1 MPIIVFDIDDTIC
14 TRPLLSMKEEEV
26 AILNPECIMI
36 DYVSQEGEKYP
47 HIFAPHIGYL
57 IKYLLSKEAQIV
69 FFSSAIAHRNE
80 FLVPALLQNILGLE
94 EYEAQKSNGQFK
106 IFSNDDMRKGRH
118 DLGEGNYVKDLS
130 AINPD
135 DTSDIILI
143 EDDPSYV
150 AHDQRP
156 CIEALDCMHWHPITT
171 EQDSRYVFS
180 KNTIYH
186 LLGLFEQY
194 FNNYDEMPIREAF
207 KKILPEEK
215 DDYTQ
220 RFVKKIFTLKMIDI
234 GYDIIKSQNPDV
246 KLYGM
251 EKYSYYAEEEY
262 TIPSI
267 LDCIKGLNND
277 IEKFEPDSDSEGVNL
292 TGVLLMTE

>member
-251 EKYSYYAEEEY
+251 EKYSYYAEEED